1 MNNLA
6 MLTRKAHGSLRAV
19 RMLKFRHKEG
29 GYARMTTSES
39 QRVSELY
46 EFGPFR
52 VDTARETLLRSGE
65 PVRLTPKTF
74 QILLVLVRHGKE
86 VVTKDD
92 LMKTVWPDTFVEE
105 ANLSRNIFMLRKAL
119 GEPAQD
125 RQYILTVPGRGYRLT
140 EDVHLVPQQEFAI
153 VAASHSKVEL
163 HVKEG
168 MSWVWFVA
176 IVVFLLVASVGT
188 RRWTMHRRVLL
199 SGKGNVVLADFANST
214 GDTVFDGTLRQGMA
228 VQLEQSPFLNLITEE
243 RIQQTLRLMGQVG
256 NEPLT
261 PGLAREVCERIGS
274 AAVLEGSIAS
284 LGNQYVLGLR
294 ATNCRTGDVLDEEQ
308 VQVAR
313 KEDVL
318 SSLSQIAAKYRTR
331 VGESLATVAKH
342 NTPLAE
348 AATPS
353 LEALKAYSAG
363 WKALSSTG
371 PAAALP
377 LFRRATEIDPQFA
390 MAHAMLGRAY
400 GDMGETILSVKS
412 TARAYELQ
420 GHVSDQE
427 KFFIVTSYDMV
438 VTGNLERARQACEA
452 WEQTYPQELKPH
464 IFLAGI
470 IYPVLGRYE
479 EAVEEA
485 KKAVDADSS
494 FAIGYNVLAMSYQ
507 ALNRLDE
514 AEQTLRNASER
525 NLEISDSLTTRYQL
539 AFLKDDQAAMKDVS
553 ATALKQSSV
562 EDAIVDQESFAEAYV
577 GHLQEATRKSQHA
590 MNLAQQASEPDRAA
604 MYEAGAAVR
613 EALFGEVTTATE
625 SARAVLR
632 LSRSG
637 DAEYG
642 AAFAL
647 ALAGDQ
653 LQAAT
658 LAGDLERRFPENTAV
673 RFNYAPTLRALL
685 ALKHGDPSHAVDL
698 LRVSIAHELGEPQS
712 SFFGLYGTLY
722 PIYMRGE
729 AYLALNRG
737 PEAAIEFQKIIDHR
751 GIVVSDPIGALAHLQ
766 LGRAFVS
773 SGDKTRAKTAY
784 GDFLTLWKD
793 ADSNIPILKQA
804 RLEYVKLQ

>member
-1 MNNLA
+1 
-6 MLTRKAHGSLRAV
+6 
-19 RMLKFRHKEG
+19 
-29 GYARMTTSES
+29 MTTSES
-39 QRVSELY
+39 QTVNELY

-52 VDTARETLLRSGE
+52 VDAARETLLRAGE
-65 PVRLTPKTF
+65 PVPLTPKTF

-86 VVTKDD
+86 IVTKDD

-119 GEPAQD
+119 GETAQD
-125 RQYILTVPGRGYRLT
+125 RQYIITVPGRGYRLT
-140 EDVHLVPQQEFAI
+140 ENVHLVPQQEFEI
-153 VAASHSKVEL
+153 VAASHSKVQV
-163 HVKEG
+163 HVKETRP
-168 MSWVWFVA
+168 WTWIVA
-176 IVVFLLVASVGT
+176 TVVFLLVVSVGT
-188 RRWTMHRRVLL
+188 WRWTLHRRVLL
-199 SGKGNVVLADFANST
+199 SEKDTVVLADFANTT

-228 VQLEQSPFLNLITEE
+228 VQLEQSPFLSLISEE
-243 RIQQTLRLMGQVG
+243 RIQHALRLMGRSG

-261 PGLAREVCERIGS
+261 PGLAREICERIGS

-308 VQVAR
+308 IQVAR

-318 SSLSQIAAKYRTR
+318 NSLSQIAGKYRTR
-331 VGESLATVAKH
+331 VGESLATIEKH

-363 WKALSSTG
+363 WKTLSSTG

-377 LFRRATEIDPQFA
+377 LFQRATEIDPEFA

-412 TARAYELQ
+412 TSRAYELRE
-420 GHVSDQE
+420 HVSDQE

-452 WEQTYPQELKPH
+452 WEQTYPRELKPH
-464 IFLAGI
+464 MFLSGI

-479 EAVEEA
+479 EAVQEA
-485 KKAVDADSS
+485 KKAVEADSS
-494 FAIGYNVLAMSYQ
+494 FAIGYNVLAMNYQ
-507 ALNRLDE
+507 ALNHLEE
-514 AEQTLRNASER
+514 AEQTLRQASER

-539 AFLKDDQAAMKDVS
+539 AFIKGDQAAMKGVS
-553 ATALKQSSV
+553 TAALKESSI
-562 EDAIVDQESFAEAYV
+562 EDAVVDQEAFAEAYV
-577 GHLQEATRKSQHA
+577 GHMQEATRKSQHA
-590 MNLAQQASEPDRAA
+590 VNLAQQSSEPDRAA
-604 MYEAGAAVR
+604 MYEAGAALR

-625 SARAVLR
+625 SAGAVLR
-632 LSRSG
+632 LSRSR

-653 LQAAT
+653 SQAAILT
-658 LAGDLERRFPENTAV
+658 GDLERRFPEDTAV
-673 RFNYAPTLRALL
+673 RFNYAPTLHALL
-685 ALKHGDPSHAVDL
+685 ALKHGDPSRAVDL
-698 LRVSIAHELGEPQS
+698 LQVSIPYELGEPQS
-712 SFFGLYGTLY
+712 SFFGFYGALY
-722 PIYMRGE
+722 PIYVRGE

-737 PEAAIEFQKIIDHR
+737 PEAAREFQKIIDHR

-773 SGDKTRAKTAY
+773 SGEKTKAKTAY
-784 GDFLTLWKD
+784 EDFLTLWKD
-793 ADSNIPILKQA
+793 ADANISILKQA
-804 RLEYVKLQ
+804 KAEYAQLE